1 MQDLAYSRVQP
12 KSVLTF
18 CIRRAKERRDIGAIR
33 GPFDL
38 KILSAFTL
46 VGSFLARSAALLGV
60 DEFVQSGTHGSSMQ
74 FGLGA
79 RRYRD
84 LRRLSIIEPTW
95 QPRFAL
101 RQDV

>member
-18 CIRRAKERRDIGAIR
+18 CIRRAKGRRDIGAIR

-46 VGSFLARSAALLGV
+46 VGSFLA
-60 DEFVQSGTHGSSMQ
+60 VQQRYLVSMN
-74 FGLGA
+74 FFKVERMAHRCNL
-79 RRYRD
+79 D
-84 LRRLSIIEPTW
+84 
-95 QPRFAL
+95 
-101 RQDV
+101 